1 MKIDFGYTFSI
12 SIKPVWKGT
21 EIESIEDGLKEYEE
35 ITWKIGEKIIYI
47 GEISK

>member
-1 MKIDFGYTFSI
+1 MKIDFGYIFSI

-21 EIESIEDGLKEYEE
+21 QIESIEDSLKEYEE
-35 ITWKIGEKIIYI
+35 IIMEDWGKIIYI